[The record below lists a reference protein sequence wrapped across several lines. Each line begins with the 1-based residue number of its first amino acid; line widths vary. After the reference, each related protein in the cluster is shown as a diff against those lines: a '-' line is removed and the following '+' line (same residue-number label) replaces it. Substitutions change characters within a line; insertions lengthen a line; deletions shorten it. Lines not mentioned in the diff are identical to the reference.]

1 MMKYKKDSFS
11 KTEYFIFGAAAIAV
25 FFLCICIGSVNIPL
39 GDTLSAML
47 RSIHKLPA
55 EDGGVSDSVIL
66 FVRLPRVIC
75 VALEGAA
82 LALCGA
88 AMQGLLQN
96 PLADGTT
103 IGVSSGAALG
113 AVLAI
118 ALGANTA
125 IVSGIGT
132 VAMAMTF
139 AFLSLVLILTLAYKL
154 DFSLSTY
161 TIILI
166 GVIFSMFSNSIVSF
180 ITTFAGEKVK
190 TIVFWT
196 MGSMAGS
203 SYSNALL
210 LLSALLLFGT
220 VILSHAQ
227 ELNAFAIGE
236 NNARH
241 IGVNVKKVKFMI
253 LIAVAGLIGV
263 GVSVAGSIGFVGLV
277 IPHITR
283 MLVGP
288 NHKRL
293 LPASLFSGAVFL
305 MLADLI
311 SRVALSPLE
320 LPIGVITSFVGSI
333 VFVYIFYFKRKGR

>member
-1 MMKYKKDSFS
+1 MKYKKDSFGT
-11 KTEYFIFGAAAIAV
+11 TEYLAFGAAVLAV
-25 FFLCICIGSVNIPL
+25 FFLCISVGSVNIPL
-39 GDTLSAML
+39 REVLSAML
-47 RSIHKLPA
+47 GTLFNIPME
-55 EDGGVSDSVIL
+55 EDLSESVIL
-66 FVRLPRVIC
+66 LVRLPRVIC

-103 IGVSSGAALG
+103 IGVSSGASLG

-118 ALGANTA
+118 TLGADLS
-125 IVSGIGT
+125 ILSGAGT
-132 VAMAMTF
+132 VAMAMAF
-139 AFLSLVLILTLAYKL
+139 AFLSLILILSLAYKL
-154 DFSLSTY
+154 DFTLSTY

-180 ITTFAGEKVK
+180 ITVFAGEKVK

-203 SYSNALL
+203 SYGNALL

-236 NNARH
+236 HNARH

-263 GVSVAGSIGFVGLV
+263 SVSVAGSIGFVGLV

-288 NHKRL
+288 NHKKL

-311 SRVALSPLE
+311 SRVVLSPRE

>member
-11 KTEYFIFGAAAIAV
+11 KTEYVIFGAAAIAV
-25 FFLCICIGSVNIPL
+25 FFLCICIGSVNISL
-39 GDTLSAML
+39 GDTLSAIL
-47 RSIHKLPA
+47 RSIHNLPA
-55 EDGGVSDSVIL
+55 EDGVSDSVIL

-118 ALGANTA
+118 ALGANTS

-132 VAMAMTF
+132 VAMAMAF

-203 SYSNALL
+203 SYGNALL

-220 VILSHAQ
+220 VILSHPQ

-263 GVSVAGSIGFVGLV
+263 SVSVAGSIGFVGLV

>member
-1 MMKYKKDSFS
+1 MKYKKDSFGT
-11 KTEYFIFGAAAIAV
+11 TEYLAFGAAVLAV
-25 FFLCICIGSVNIPL
+25 FFLCISVGSVNIPL
-39 GDTLSAML
+39 RDVLSAML
-47 RSIHKLPA
+47 GTLFNIPME
-55 EDGGVSDSVIL
+55 EDLSESVIL
-66 FVRLPRVIC
+66 LVRLPRVIC

-103 IGVSSGAALG
+103 IGVSSGASLG

-118 ALGANTA
+118 TLGADLS
-125 IVSGIGT
+125 ILSGAGT
-132 VAMAMTF
+132 VAMAMAF
-139 AFLSLVLILTLAYKL
+139 AFLSLILILSLAYKL
-154 DFSLSTY
+154 DFTLSTY

-180 ITTFAGEKVK
+180 ITVFAGEKVK

-203 SYSNALL
+203 SYGNALL

-236 NNARH
+236 HNARH

-263 GVSVAGSIGFVGLV
+263 SVSVAGSIGFVGLV

-288 NHKRL
+288 NHKKL

-311 SRVALSPLE
+311 SRVVLSPRE